1 MRDLLRSLKGD
12 CGTLGCWTGNLPRGC
27 ELCMK
32 GAKSVIF
39 VTGVCP
45 ERCWYCPLSRS
56 RKGRDV
62 TYVNEVLAR
71 DIKDVVTE
79 VAANLSR
86 GAGITGGDPIARLEK
101 ATEIIRVLKDAFG
114 QDFHVH
120 LYTTG
125 YLLTEERMRKLVRA
139 GLDEIRIH
147 ITGEH
152 SYRAL
157 AIAAKSGI
165 DVGVENPAI
174 PSTDKELLNAI
185 RRAAEMGAGFVNLN
199 ELEFSEGNEA
209 SLILRGYRT
218 EDGIAVFRSR
228 ETALRVMAAV
238 IEEGIDISVH
248 YCPARYKDA
257 VQYRRRLARRAVA
270 TRMPYEEVEGPIV
283 KWAEISVDE
292 ELSRRLIVSGLA
304 FIRGGRVAT
313 SDTLAK
319 RLRLRHTL
327 VKAYPLSPRKV
338 IETREEQS

>member
-1 MRDLLRSLKGD
+1 VSELLRSLKGD
-12 CGTLGCWTGNLPRGC
+12 CDTLGCWIGDLPRGC
-27 ELCMK
+27 ELCME

-86 GAGITGGDPIARLEK
+86 GAGITGGDPIARLDR
-101 ATEIIRVLKDAFG
+101 AIEIIRALKDAFG
-114 QDFHVH
+114 QDFHIH

-125 YLLTEERMRKLVRA
+125 YLLTEEGMRELVRA

-174 PSTDKELLNAI
+174 PGTEKELLNAI
-185 RRAAEMGAGFVNLN
+185 RKATEIGAGFVNLN

-218 EDGIAVFRSR
+218 ENGVAAVGSR

-238 IEEGIDISVH
+238 MEEGIDISVH

-270 TRMPYEEVEGPIV
+270 TRMPYEEIEGSLV
-283 KWAEISVDE
+283 KWAEIDADE
-292 ELSRRLIVSGLA
+292 EISKRLVVGGLA
-304 FIRGGRVAT
+304 FICGGRVVT

-319 RLRLRHTL
+319 RLGLRHTL
-327 VKAYPLSPRKV
+327 VKAYPLSPRKI